1 MSDQTVFNAA
11 AQHSGTSQIAKT
23 GGKKLARPNPN
34 PNPKKS
40 ASTRQTKSNPG
51 TKSKQDTVLQL
62 LRRPSGASTA
72 ELEKATG
79 WQAHS
84 VRGFLSG
91 TVKKRLQL
99 PLSSERSENG
109 VRRYMIGKA

>member
-23 GGKKLARPNPN
+23 GGKKVARPN

-91 TVKKRLQL
+91 TVKKRLKL
-99 PLSSERSENG
+99 PLWSERTEKG
-109 VRRYMIGKA
+109 VRRYMIAKA

>member
-23 GGKKLARPNPN
+23 GGKNPARR
-34 PNPKKS
+34 NPKQKKS
-40 ASTRQTKSNPG
+40 TSTRQTKSNAG

-62 LRRPSGASTA
+62 LSRPSGASMA

-79 WQAHS
+79 
-84 VRGFLSG
+84 
-91 TVKKRLQL
+91 
-99 PLSSERSENG
+99 
-109 VRRYMIGKA
+109 